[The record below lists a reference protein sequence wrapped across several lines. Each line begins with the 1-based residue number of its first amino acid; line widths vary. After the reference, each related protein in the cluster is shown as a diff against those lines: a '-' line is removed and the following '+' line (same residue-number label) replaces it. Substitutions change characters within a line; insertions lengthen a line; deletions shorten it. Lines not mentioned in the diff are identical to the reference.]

1 MKREAWSATLA
12 ALSLVVGSV
21 PSAAQTQATKTLT
34 DADREALAAAE
45 AKRARRRAKR
55 LAQTKDGE

>member
-1 MKREAWSATLA
+1 MALA